1 MKNRRKDSSKPT
13 KDTKELIEIPKDV
26 FRMKNPALELTIQS
40 ASDLPKLS
48 LLGGT
53 SDPFAAVY
61 LGLFTF

>member
-1 MKNRRKDSSKPT
+1 MKGKRKDSSKPS
-13 KDTKELIEIPKDV
+13 KDTKESVEIPKDV
-26 FRMKNPALELTIQS
+26 FRMKNPALELTIKS

-53 SDPFAAVY
+53 SDPFAAIY